1 MHRTQLL
8 REMTLSYVISPPD
21 SESINTSSRNAKAS
35 YMTFQFTNIP
45 KQLHRYNPIK

>member
-35 YMTFQFTNIP
+35 YMAFPFTNIP